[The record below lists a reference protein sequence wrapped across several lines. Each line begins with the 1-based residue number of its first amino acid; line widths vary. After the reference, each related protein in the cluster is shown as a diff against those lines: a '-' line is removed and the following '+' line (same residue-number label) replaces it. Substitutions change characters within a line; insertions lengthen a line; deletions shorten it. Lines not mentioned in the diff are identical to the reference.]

1 MCTTNA
7 LVRVDLSDL
16 NELGVSPLDRQSLP
30 PAPSLS
36 NEKVAMQSR
45 SVAEPVIQR
54 FDCDVSTAPRPLLIR
69 GAIAE
74 KFAVNADHDKSSG
87 GLVEIT
93 YSVDLAR
100 DAELAQT
107 IHVDTVESG
116 KQPLRWGPQ
125 GVRRAPLD
133 HIGFIQSV
141 LLPLL
146 ATFEPR
152 GSLYVEPACSSSRQR
167 LLWRAWTLGE
177 A

>member
-16 NELGVSPLDRQSLP
+16 NELGVSPLDRQNLP

-36 NEKVAMQSR
+36 NEKAAMQSR
-45 SVAEPVIQR
+45 SVAESVIQR
-54 FDCDVSTAPRPLLIR
+54 FDYDISTPPRPFLIR

-87 GLVEIT
+87 LVEIT

-100 DAELAQT
+100 DVELAQT

-116 KQPLRWGPQ
+116 KQPLRRDPQ
-125 GVRRAPLD
+125 GVRRAPLG

-141 LLPLL
+141 LRPLL

-152 GSLYVEPACSSSRQR
+152 GSLYVESACSSSRQR
-167 LLWRAWTLGE
+167 LLWRASTLGE